1 MGVFEGQEGNLYFT
15 YDQSALEQGR
25 YYTAG
30 KLTAWSLLRG
40 GPGLK
45 AIDPAWFLLMCGQ
58 DADLEHFRCELL
70 TNREVQKNVLKV
82 FTNWLTY
89 SKVQEFV
96 KGILFLCFECSKP
109 FFLLLLCY
117 KKIKQCNTEEDC
129 VKLKHDLGEMHSQ
142 SQYL

>member
-30 KLTAWSLLRG
+30 KLTAWSLLHG

-45 AIDPAWFLLMCGQ
+45 ALVPALFLLMCGQ

-70 TNREVQKNVLKV
+70 PDREVQKNVLKV
-82 FTNWLTY
+82 FINWLTY

-96 KGILFLCFECSKP
+96 KSILFLCFECSKP
-109 FFLLLLCY
+109 FFSFVTLLQ
-117 KKIKQCNTEEDC
+117 KD
-129 VKLKHDLGEMHSQ
+129 
-142 SQYL
+142 